1 MDAVAIRERTQ
12 AAPNGRT
19 EVLHPDAN
27 PYMTR
32 AARTKRAAWRLE
44 HLETWHRDLECL
56 VYYDREYAYDVGHE
70 YEDDWTT
77 DPDHSGN
84 GIEFAEYDEDGV
96 LEPIDDRR
104 TMLEGDMLFLL
115 RKLLGNR
122 AESQGR
128 LYFPGPV
135 AERLRLRTQR
145 GNRSSYVKPDLMVFP
160 PAYELPADA
169 HRERSDCALR
179 VHEGAPPPEL
189 AVEILSVSS
198 VARDYGVKRQLYA
211 ALGVQ
216 EYWICDVGG
225 IRHAGSP
232 VELQVYRLTAA
243 RTYAEVP
250 PAWTDA
256 ALDDAPTFWSGVC
269 GRHLHVVRGD
279 YAPRFQWYDADQGRW
294 RDNETDAQDEKERL
308 QQESEVRGEARGE
321 ARGVVIGREQ
331 GLVEGRTEEAV
342 NTMREFLQMDL
353 DPAYLEHIEAVW
365 RRDGPPSDAARRV
378 RAVLRTPNEWRT
390 LLQIPDANDDNGAH
404 GAPPIHDTDP
414 R

>member
-12 AAPNGRT
+12 TASNGRT
-19 EVLHPDAN
+19 EALHPDAN

-32 AARTKRAAWRLE
+32 AARAARAATRLE
-44 HLETWHRDLECL
+44 HHKKWLRGLKRL
-56 VYYDREYAYDVGHE
+56 VYYDPEYAYDVGHE

-104 TMLEGDMLFLL
+104 TMLEGIMLFLL

-128 LYFPGPV
+128 LYFPGSV
-135 AERLRLRTQR
+135 AERLQLRTQQGR
-145 GNRSSYVKPDLMVFP
+145 RSSYVKPDLMVFP
-160 PAYELPADA
+160 PAYELPVDG
-169 HRERSDCALR
+169 HRDRSDCALR

-198 VARDYGVKRQLYA
+198 VVRDYGVKQQLYA
-211 ALGVQ
+211 ALGVR

-225 IRHAGSP
+225 IRHPGSP
-232 VELQVYRLTAA
+232 VELQVYRLTADG
-243 RTYAEVP
+243 TYVEVA

-256 ALDDAPTFWSGVC
+256 ALDDAPTFWSEVC
-269 GRHLHVVRGD
+269 SRHIHVARGN
-279 YAPRFQWYDADQGRW
+279 YAPRFQWYDEDQGRW

-308 QQESEVRGEARGE
+308 QQESRAAGRAK
-321 ARGVVIGREQ
+321 GREE
-331 GLVEGRTEEAV
+331 GREEGRKEGRTEEAV

-353 DPAYLEHIEAVW
+353 DPAHLDRIEAVW
-365 RRDGPPSDAARRV
+365 RRDGPPSDAARRI

-390 LLQIPDANDDNGAH
+390 LLQVPDANDDNRPH
-404 GAPPIHDTDP
+404 RAPPLRDNDP

>member
-1 MDAVAIRERTQ
+1 MDAVAMRERTQ

-32 AARTKRAAWRLE
+32 AARAARTAWRLE
-44 HLETWHRDLECL
+44 HLEEWHRELESL
-56 VYYDREYAYDVGHE
+56 IYYDREYAYDVGHE

-104 TMLEGDMLFLL
+104 TMLEGSMLFLL

-135 AERLRLRTQR
+135 AEHLQLRTQR

-160 PAYELPADA
+160 PAYELPADT
-169 HRERSDCALR
+169 HRDRSDCALR

-189 AVEILSVSS
+189 AVEILLVTS
-198 VARDYGVKRQLYA
+198 VARDYEVKRQLYA
-211 ALGVQ
+211 ALGVR

-225 IRHAGSP
+225 IRHPNSP
-232 VELQVYRLTAA
+232 VELQVYRLTDDQ
-243 RTYAEVP
+243 TYVEVP
-250 PAWTDA
+250 PTWTDA
-256 ALDDAPTFWSGVC
+256 AQDDTPTFWSEVC
-269 GRHLHVVRGD
+269 SWHIHMVRGD
-279 YAPRFQWYDADQGRW
+279 YAPCFQWYDEDQGRW
-294 RDNETDAQDEKERL
+294 RDNETDAQDEREQL
-308 QQESEVRGEARGE
+308 QLESRARG
-321 ARGVVIGREQ
+321 REE
-331 GLVEGRTEEAV
+331 GWEEGRTEVAV
-342 NTMREFLQMDL
+342 DVMREFLQMDL
-353 DPAYLEHIEAVW
+353 DPAHLDRIEAIW

-390 LLQIPDANDDNGAH
+390 LLQVPDTNDDNKSQGN
-404 GAPPIHDTDP
+404 PPLRDTDP

>member
-12 AAPNGRT
+12 AAPNGHT

-32 AARTKRAAWRLE
+32 EARAERVAWRLA
-44 HLETWHRDLECL
+44 HLEAWHTHLESL
-56 VYYDREYAYDVGHE
+56 VYYDPEYAYDVGHE

-104 TMLEGDMLFLL
+104 TMLEGSMLFLL

-135 AERLRLRTQR
+135 AERLQLRTQK
-145 GNRSSYVKPDLMVFP
+145 GKRSSYVKPDLMVFP
-160 PAYELPADA
+160 PTHELPADA
-169 HRERSDCALR
+169 HRDRSDCALR

-211 ALGVQ
+211 ALGVR

-225 IRHAGSP
+225 IRHPSSP
-232 VELQVYRLTAA
+232 VELQVYRLTAD

-250 PAWTDA
+250 PAWSDA
-256 ALDDAPTFWSGVC
+256 AQDEAPAFWSEVC
-269 GRHLHVVRGD
+269 STHIHVVHGD
-279 YAPRFQWYDADQGRW
+279 YAPRFQWYDEDQGRW
-294 RDNETDAQDEKERL
+294 RDNETDAQDEKDRIR
-308 QQESEVRGEARGE
+308 QESRVAGRDEGRKE
-321 ARGVVIGREQ
+321 GREE
-331 GLVEGRTEEAV
+331 GWEEGRTEEAV

-353 DPAYLEHIEAVW
+353 DPVYLDRIEAVW

-390 LLQIPDANDDNGAH
+390 LLKVPDANDIRSHRAL
-404 GAPPIHDTDP
+404 PPHDTDP

>member
-1 MDAVAIRERTQ
+1 MDAVAIRKWTQ
-12 AAPNGRT
+12 TAPNGRT

-32 AARTKRAAWRLE
+32 AARAARTAWRLE
-44 HLETWHRDLECL
+44 HLEEWHRGLESL
-56 VYYDREYAYDVGHE
+56 IYYDREYAYDVGHE

-96 LEPIDDRR
+96 LAPIDDRR
-104 TMLEGDMLFLL
+104 TMLEGTMLFLL

-122 AESQGR
+122 AESQGH
-128 LYFPGPV
+128 LYFPGSV
-135 AERLRLRTQR
+135 AECLRLRTQR
-145 GNRSSYVKPDLMVFP
+145 SNRSSYVKPDLMVFP
-160 PAYELPADA
+160 PAYVLPADD
-169 HRERSDCALR
+169 HRDRSDCALR

-189 AVEILSVSS
+189 AVEILLVSS

-225 IRHAGSP
+225 IRHPNSP
-232 VELQVYRLTAA
+232 VELQVYRLTSDQ
-243 RTYAEVP
+243 TYAEVP
-250 PAWTDA
+250 PTWTDA
-256 ALDDAPTFWSGVC
+256 ARDDAPTFWSGVC
-269 GRHLHVVRGD
+269 SRHIHMVRGD
-279 YAPRFQWYDADQGRW
+279 YAPRFQWYDEAQGRW
-294 RDNETDAQDEKERL
+294 RDNETDAQDEREQL
-308 QQESEVRGEARGE
+308 QLESRAK
-321 ARGVVIGREQ
+321 GREE
-331 GLVEGRTEEAV
+331 GWEEGRTEVAV
-342 NTMREFLQMDL
+342 DVMREFLQMDL
-353 DPAYLEHIEAVW
+353 DPAHLDHIEAIW

-378 RAVLRTPNEWRT
+378 RAVLRTPSEWRP

-404 GAPPIHDTDP
+404 GTPLLRDTDP

>member
-19 EVLHPDAN
+19 EELHPDAN

-32 AARTKRAAWRLE
+32 EARAERIAWRLDHPE
-44 HLETWHRDLECL
+44 VWRAHLESLI
-56 VYYDREYAYDVGHE
+56 YYDPEYAYDVGHE

-104 TMLEGDMLFLL
+104 TMLEGSMLYLL

-122 AESQGR
+122 AESQGH

-135 AERLRLRTQR
+135 AERLQLRTQK

-160 PAYELPADA
+160 PTHELPANA
-169 HRERSDCALR
+169 HRDRSDCALR

-198 VARDYGVKRQLYA
+198 VARDYGVKRELYA
-211 ALGVQ
+211 ALGVR

-225 IRHAGSP
+225 IRHSSSP
-232 VELQVYRLTAA
+232 VELQVYRLMAN
-243 RTYAEVP
+243 RTYAEVS

-256 ALDDAPTFWSGVC
+256 AQDDTPTFWSEVC
-269 GRHLHVVRGD
+269 NRHVHVMPGD
-279 YAPRFQWYDADQGRW
+279 YAPRFQWYDEDQGRW

-308 QQESEVRGEARGE
+308 QQESRAEGRA
-321 ARGVVIGREQ
+321 AGREE
-331 GLVEGRTEEAV
+331 GREEGRTEEAV

-353 DPAYLEHIEAVW
+353 DPANLDRIESVW

-378 RAVLRTPNEWRT
+378 RAVLRTPNEWRA
-390 LLQIPDANDDNGAH
+390 LLQIPEANDDNGPHRAL
-404 GAPPIHDTDP
+404 
-414 R
+414 